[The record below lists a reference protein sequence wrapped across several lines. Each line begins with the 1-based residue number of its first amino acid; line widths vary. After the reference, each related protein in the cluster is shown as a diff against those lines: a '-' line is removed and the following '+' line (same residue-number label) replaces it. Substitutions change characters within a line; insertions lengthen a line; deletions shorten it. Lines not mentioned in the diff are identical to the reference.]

1 MMTVDTSFT
10 FPHLSGETLRQTYRR
25 SAFKFIIQIEI
36 FALNIFWTVDKWK
49 VCEVCVFEWW
59 CCLWARV
66 SWDRVTPG
74 WGVVTWWHH
83 SPLSPHCIDH
93 SLSQNYFE
101 PNNNTKLF
109 ELIRHN
115 ISCCFLSL
123 RQDGIPQDFGH
134 ISLPLHC
141 YAMVSPSYFFTIF
154 PPLRS
159 NSQMCQSSEL
169 AGGRKHE
176 AQCLQTSPKLW
187 HVARI
192 AAANGCHFVLPRH
205 IPPLRGR
212 SPLFTVDIGAS

>member
-1 MMTVDTSFT
+1 MLTVDTSFT

-49 VCEVCVFEWW
+49 NCEVCVFEWW

-83 SPLSPHCIDH
+83 SPLSPHCNGH
-93 SLSQNYFE
+93 YWSQKYFE

-141 YAMVSPSYFFTIF
+141 NGISIIFLHNISPTQEQFTNVSVVRVGWREEARGAVPS
-154 PPLRS
+154 
-159 NSQMCQSSEL
+159 N
-169 AGGRKHE
+169 
-176 AQCLQTSPKLW
+176 
-187 HVARI
+187 I
-192 AAANGCHFVLPRH
+192 AKVMTCGSDCSR
-205 IPPLRGR
+205 
-212 SPLFTVDIGAS
+212 